1 LPPRQ
6 TSNLAPLSNE
16 VLQAGGHGRRDAD
29 GSRLQGEVQQ
39 AEELVQALAQEV
51 ERAQRAAAA
60 ARDELASVQ
69 QRNRG
74 LEHQWVA
81 ASGEANQLRGE
92 KQGLQAALTQVQREA
107 RVLAGQ
113 LEEARGL
120 VGQLEEAQQAA
131 AAANGMLD
139 SLRSRTAM
147 LEKAWAGSMK
157 DSQVG

>member
-1 LPPRQ
+1 MLERKW
-6 TSNLAPLSNE
+6 
-16 VLQAGGHGRRDAD
+16 
-29 GSRLQGEVQQ
+29 
-39 AEELVQALAQEV
+39 AE
-51 ERAQRAAAA
+51 
-60 ARDELASVQ
+60 ASD
-69 QRNRG
+69 
-74 LEHQWVA
+74 
-81 ASGEANQLRGE
+81 EANQLRGE